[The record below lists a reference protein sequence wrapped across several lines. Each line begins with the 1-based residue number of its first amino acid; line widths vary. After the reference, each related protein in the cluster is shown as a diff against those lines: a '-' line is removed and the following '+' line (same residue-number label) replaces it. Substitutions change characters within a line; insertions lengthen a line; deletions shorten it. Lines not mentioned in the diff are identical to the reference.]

1 MFSFDQDLL
10 GRRLLTTFRC
20 CDFPIS
26 SGQGQATMCFKS
38 DLEDAIGFQP
48 SSDGIQCD
56 WTKTSNSAVTRRQS
70 KGYEVLGWERSAFI
84 KAKADEW
91 SDKGGRS

>member
-1 MFSFDQDLL
+1 
-10 GRRLLTTFRC
+10 
-20 CDFPIS
+20 
-26 SGQGQATMCFKS
+26 MCFKP
-38 DLEDAIGFQP
+38 DLEDAIWFQP
-48 SSDGIQCD
+48 SSDGIQYD
-56 WTKTSNSAVTRRQS
+56 WTKTSNSVVTRQRQS